1 MKNEENHSSFSQGFS
16 NGHHHGNSFASNR
29 KLIFSV
35 FLNLTISITEV
46 FGGLFSGSLALISDS
61 LHNFGDTSSLFV
73 SFIARKI
80 SRKERNS
87 TYTYGYKRAEIIG
100 ATLNTIF
107 LLAIAVFLFAEA
119 IRKLLSP
126 AEIKGELMFW
136 VAIVGLVGNVITAF
150 LLFSESKQ
158 NLNIRSAFIH
168 IVSDTLSSVFV
179 IIASLIIIRYDF
191 LLLDPLLTIV
201 VGAYI
206 CYQSIHLLKKT
217 MQILMQGIPDDHSI
231 EMVRTELE
239 KLDFVHNAHHIHIW
253 TSDGSDIYVEAHV
266 QLTKEAENSKVS
278 LDSYLEKVEQ
288 VLKQLRINHSTIQI
302 ENGRCNGGS

>member
-107 LLAIAVFLFAEA
+107 LLAIAVFPFC
-119 IRKLLSP
+119 R
-126 AEIKGELMFW
+126 G
-136 VAIVGLVGNVITAF
+136 
-150 LLFSESKQ
+150 
-158 NLNIRSAFIH
+158 
-168 IVSDTLSSVFV
+168 
-179 IIASLIIIRYDF
+179 Y
-191 LLLDPLLTIV
+191 
-201 VGAYI
+201 
-206 CYQSIHLLKKT
+206 
-217 MQILMQGIPDDHSI
+217 
-231 EMVRTELE
+231 
-239 KLDFVHNAHHIHIW
+239 
-253 TSDGSDIYVEAHV
+253 
-266 QLTKEAENSKVS
+266 
-278 LDSYLEKVEQ
+278 
-288 VLKQLRINHSTIQI
+288 
-302 ENGRCNGGS
+302 